1 MKNNKYTTEEFKEY
15 LIQGK
20 IKIDR
25 INDILV
31 QDIVNNEKENFLKK
45 WELFL
50 LQNYKVEDLNFNK
63 VWSKIIEENKT
74 DWIMNINLPVNKF
87 NCFMYFISK
96 KILYEFSDENKG
108 IFNKLREKVKSKSLV
123 IKNIEEIGKINQHAQ
138 MLVRLPS
145 NKHQDI
151 LESIIFLD
159 EKYRE
164 CNPQNPDKFLTYMI
178 ISLGKESEMLISDR
192 NWHEKTNINLLT
204 ELDVV
209 NAILVPLMD
218 RLIEFD
224 GMGTNK
230 LVNKKD
236 SQSLN
241 QVYHLFQKYYKTMK
255 LYEKLEIKLNETN
268 IIKKPKI

>member
-1 MKNNKYTTEEFKEY
+1 MKNNHLTTEEFKIY
-15 LIQGK
+15 LLEGK
-20 IKIDR
+20 IKIDK

-31 QDIVNNEKENFLKK
+31 QDIINNQKNDFLNK
-45 WELFL
+45 WNLFL
-50 LQNYKVEDLNFNK
+50 LKNYKVQDLNFNK
-63 VWSKIIEENKT
+63 VWITIIEEKKT
-74 DWIMNINLPVNKF
+74 EWIENINLPVNKY
-87 NCFMYFISK
+87 NSFMYHISK
-96 KILYEFSDENKG
+96 KLLYNFNDENIKV
-108 IFNKLREKVKSKSLV
+108 FEKLKEKVKSKSSL
-123 IKNIEEIGKINQHAQ
+123 IKNIEDIGKINQHAQ

-145 NKHQDI
+145 EKHQNI
-151 LESIIFLD
+151 LEAIIFLD

-192 NWHEKTNINLLT
+192 NWQEKTNLNLLT

-209 NAILVPLMD
+209 NTILVPLMD

-241 QVYHLFQKYYKTMK
+241 QVYHLFQKYYKTVK
-255 LYEKLEIKLNETN
+255 LYEKLEIKLSESNK
-268 IIKKPKI
+268 IKKPKI